1 MEHYDGAF
9 HRDQRKL
16 LLYDDWNSW
25 GDVIANIMTLSRNKP
40 CEGSQPSQGYKED
53 IMGKLSDKVAL
64 ITGGTSGI
72 GKATALLFA
81 EEGANV
87 VITGRRAEL
96 GQHLVREIQQR
107 AARGIFVQ
115 ADHSKADDC
124 SRVVEQ
130 TLAEFGRVD
139 ILFNNAGIVTS
150 GTAETTTDEVWND
163 TLAINVTAVW
173 RMCKLVIPI
182 MKKQGYGAIVNN
194 GSDWSVVAGTDALP
208 YIASKGAVGM
218 MTKAMALDY
227 ARENIRVN
235 AVCPGDTLVDR
246 WIEKGYFE
254 NSDPVTIAEALEES
268 SAYIPMGRFGKPE
281 EIAQA
286 VLFLA
291 SDDSS
296 FITGHLLL
304 VDGGN
309 TAQ

>member
-1 MEHYDGAF
+1 
-9 HRDQRKL
+9 
-16 LLYDDWNSW
+16 
-25 GDVIANIMTLSRNKP
+25 
-40 CEGSQPSQGYKED
+40 
-53 IMGKLSDKVAL
+53 MGKLTGNVAI
-64 ITGGTSGI
+64 ITGATSGI

-81 EEGANV
+81 EEGAHV

-96 GQHLVREIQQR
+96 GQRLENEIR
-107 AARGIFVQ
+107 AAGARCVFVE
-115 ADHSKADDC
+115 ADHAQAGDC
-124 SRVVEQ
+124 ARVVER

-150 GTAETTTDEVWND
+150 GTAETTSEEIWNE

-173 RMCKLVIPI
+173 RMSKLVLPH
-182 MKKQGYGAIVNN
+182 MRNQGKGVIVNN
-194 GSDWSVVAGTDALP
+194 GSDWSVVAGRDAFP
-208 YIASKGAVGM
+208 YIMSKGAVAM
-218 MTKAMALDY
+218 MTKSMALDF

-235 AVCPGDTLVDR
+235 AVCPGDTFVDR

-254 NSDPVTIAEALEES
+254 DSDPVTIERAMKES
-268 SAYIPMGRFGKPE
+268 GEYIPMGRFGRPE

-296 FITGHLLL
+296 FVTGHLLL

>member
-1 MEHYDGAF
+1 M
-9 HRDQRKL
+9 K
-16 LLYDDWNSW
+16 
-25 GDVIANIMTLSRNKP
+25 
-40 CEGSQPSQGYKED
+40 
-53 IMGKLSDKVAL
+53 KLSNKVAI
-64 ITGGTSGI
+64 ITGATSGI

-81 EEGANV
+81 EEGADL
-87 VITGRRAEL
+87 VITGRRVEF
-96 GQHLVREIQQR
+96 GQRLESEIKGR
-107 AARGIFVQ
+107 GARCAFIE
-115 ADHSKADDC
+115 ADHSQAEGC
-124 SRVVEQ
+124 SRVVER

-139 ILFNNAGIVTS
+139 ILFNNAGIVTG
-150 GTAETTTDEVWND
+150 GTAETTSEEVWAE

-173 RMCKLVIPI
+173 RMSKLVIPH
-182 MKKQGYGAIVNN
+182 MRGQGRGVIVNN
-194 GSDWSVVAGTDALP
+194 GSDWSVVAGRDAFP
-208 YIASKGAVGM
+208 YIMSKGAVAM
-218 MTKAMALDY
+218 MTKAMALDH

-254 NSDPVTIAEALEES
+254 GSDPVKIEEALKES
-268 SAYIPMGRFGKPE
+268 SAYLPMGRFGRPE

-296 FITGHLLL
+296 FVTGHLLL

>member
-1 MEHYDGAF
+1 MGRLTD
-9 HRDQRKL
+9 RV
-16 LLYDDWNSW
+16 
-25 GDVIANIMTLSRNKP
+25 VI
-40 CEGSQPSQGYKED
+40 
-53 IMGKLSDKVAL
+53 
-64 ITGGTSGI
+64 ITGATSGI

-81 EEGANV
+81 EEGADLV
-87 VITGRRAEL
+87 MTGRRLEL
-96 GQHLVREIQQR
+96 GGRLEDEIRKRGGRGVFVETDHRR
-107 AARGIFVQ
+107 AG
-115 ADHSKADDC
+115 DC
-124 SRVVEQ
+124 SRVVER

-150 GTAETTTDEVWND
+150 GTAETTTEEIWNE

-173 RMCKLVIPI
+173 RMSKLVLPH
-182 MKKQGYGAIVNN
+182 MRRQGKGVIVNN
-194 GSDWSVVAGTDALP
+194 GSDWSVVAGTDAFP
-208 YIASKGAVGM
+208 YIMSKGAVAM
-218 MTKAMALDY
+218 MTKSMALDY

-235 AVCPGDTLVDR
+235 AVCPGDTLVER
-246 WIEKGYFE
+246 WLDASRGYFE
-254 NSDPVTIAEALEES
+254 GSDPVTIEKAMKES
-268 SAYIPMGRFGKPE
+268 SAYIPMGRFGRPE

>member
-1 MEHYDGAF
+1 M
-9 HRDQRKL
+9 
-16 LLYDDWNSW
+16 N
-25 GDVIANIMTLSRNKP
+25 
-40 CEGSQPSQGYKED
+40 
-53 IMGKLSDKVAL
+53 KLSKRAAI
-64 ITGGTSGI
+64 ITGATSGI

-81 EEGANV
+81 GEGADL

-96 GQHLVREIQQR
+96 GQGLEREVRRQG
-107 AARGIFVQ
+107 ARCVFVE
-115 ADHSKADDC
+115 ADHTRADHC
-124 SRVVEQ
+124 SRVVER
-130 TLAEFGRVD
+130 TLAEYGRID
-139 ILFNNAGIVTS
+139 ILFNNAGIVTG
-150 GTAETTTDEVWND
+150 GTAETTTDEVWNE

-173 RMCKLVIPI
+173 QMSRLVLPH
-182 MKKQGYGAIVNN
+182 MRRQGKGVIVNN
-194 GSDWSVVAGTDALP
+194 GSDWSVVAGTDAFP
-208 YIASKGAVGM
+208 YIMSKGAVAM

-227 ARENIRVN
+227 ARQNIRVN

-246 WIEKGYFE
+246 WLEKGYFE
-254 NSDPVTIAEALEES
+254 SSDPVTMEEAMNES

-296 FITGHLLL
+296 FVTGHLLL